1 MRLRHIPG
9 SEEAIYKYPYVI
21 EHPEE
26 LKNCDYINGK
36 SEVYIEI
43 GMGRGQFIIESA
55 IQNPDINYIGIEM
68 YSSVL
73 LKACNKLESIKEE
86 RNIEVNN
93 LKLMNIDAR
102 KLCEIFPA
110 ESIDRIYL
118 NFSDPWPKNRH
129 ENRRLTSK
137 RFLKL
142 YTKVLK
148 SNGNLQFKTDNKGL
162 FDFSVESFN
171 ENGWKINEITYD
183 LHNDKEMN
191 RYNICTEYEEKFS
204 SLGKKINKLVAVKP
218 C

>member
-9 SEEAIYKYPYVI
+9 AEEAIYKYPYVI
-21 EHPEE
+21 ENPEN
-26 LKNCDYINGK
+26 LKNSEFIN
-36 SEVYIEI
+36 SEAEIHIEI
-43 GMGRGQFIIESA
+43 GMGRGQFIIENA
-55 IQNPDINYIGIEM
+55 IKNPNINYIGIEM

-73 LKACNKLESIKEE
+73 LKACNKLEAIKEE

-93 LKLMNIDAR
+93 LRLMNIDAR
-102 KLCEIFPA
+102 KLSEIFPA

-148 SNGNLQFKTDNKGL
+148 SSGDLQFKTDNRGL

-171 ENGWKINEITYD
+171 ENNWKINEITYD
-183 LHNDKEMN
+183 LHNDEKMN
-191 RYNICTEYEEKFS
+191 NGNICTEYEEKFS
-204 SLGKKINKLVAVKP
+204 SIGKKINKLIAVKP

>member
-9 SEEAIYKYPYVI
+9 AEEAIYKYPYVI
-21 EHPEE
+21 ENLEE
-26 LKNCDYINGK
+26 LKTSDYINSS
-36 SEVYIEI
+36 SEVHIEI

-73 LKACNKLESIKEE
+73 LKACNKLEAIKAE

-93 LKLMNIDAR
+93 LRLMNIDAR
-102 KLCEIFPA
+102 KLSEIFPH

-137 RFLKL
+137 KFLKL

-148 SNGNLQFKTDNKGL
+148 PTADLQFKTDNKGL

-171 ENGWKINEITYD
+171 ENNWKIDEITYD
-183 LHNDKEMN
+183 LHNDEKMN
-191 RYNICTEYEEKFS
+191 NGNICTEYEEKFS
-204 SLGKKINKLVAVKP
+204 SLGKKINKLIAHKP